1 MKFTFTHFIS
11 ISAISFPI
19 LIASSCT
26 KKSIPPKASQYG
38 LTTTFAGSGYAGLA
52 DSIGLMASFNGP
64 AGIIMDAAGNLYVAD
79 SGNNEIR
86 EITPYGVVST
96 IAGNI
101 NKGSANG
108 TGIAASFANP
118 LGLAIDA
125 SGNLYVADSGNNMIR
140 KITTAGLVTT
150 LAGSGA
156 VGATNGTATAA
167 TFNNPNGIAVD
178 FAGNVYVNDTGNNS
192 IRMISTTGV
201 VSTLAGSGFAAIA
214 NGTGTAASFNT
225 PQGLTFDAAG
235 NLYVAD
241 EGNHLIRE
249 VSTSGIAGTFAG
261 SGYVGSENGTIL
273 KASFNE
279 PYASTLD
286 SKGNMYIA
294 DVGNNMI
301 RKITLNDT
309 VTTFAGSGSVGFVN
323 GTGNTVAFDEPFGLI
338 TDGSNNLYVSDF
350 GNNVIRKIV
359 IKQ

>member
-1 MKFTFTHFIS
+1 MKSTFTRLVSLTLF
-11 ISAISFPI
+11 AVLI
-19 LIASSCT
+19 LSSCA

-38 LTTTFAGSGYAGLA
+38 LTTTFAGSGYAGYA
-52 DSIGLMASFNGP
+52 DSTGLTASFDGP
-64 AGIIMDAAGNLYVAD
+64 AGIVMDAAGNLYVAD

-96 IAGNI
+96 YAGNI
-101 NKGSANG
+101 NKGSVNG
-108 TGIAASFANP
+108 TGTAASFANP

-140 KITTAGLVTT
+140 KITITGVVTT

-156 VGATNGTATAA
+156 AGATNGAAETA

-178 FAGNVYVNDTGNNS
+178 FAGNVYINDTGNNL
-192 IRMISTTGV
+192 IRMLSTTGT

-225 PQGLTFDAAG
+225 PQGLTLDASG

-261 SGYVGSENGTIL
+261 SGYSGSENGTIL
-273 KASFNE
+273 RATFNA
-279 PYASTLD
+279 PYALTLD
-286 SKGNMYIA
+286 AKGNMYVA
-294 DVGNNMI
+294 DAGSNTI
-301 RKITLNDT
+301 RKIALNDT

-323 GTGNTVAFDEPFGLI
+323 GSGTTVAFNEPFGLI
-338 TDGSNNLYVSDF
+338 TDGSNNLYISDF

-359 IKQ
+359 IK